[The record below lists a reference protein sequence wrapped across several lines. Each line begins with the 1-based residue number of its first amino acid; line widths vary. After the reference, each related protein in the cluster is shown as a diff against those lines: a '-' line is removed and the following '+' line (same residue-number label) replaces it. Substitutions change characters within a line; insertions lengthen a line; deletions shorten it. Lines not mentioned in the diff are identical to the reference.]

1 MIASSFVSY
10 CYNILFGGRPLD
22 SLYILQE
29 EMELNEQFLPTSSR
43 QWLKKKSVACSHFSV
58 VEILRGQG
66 N

>member
-1 MIASSFVSY
+1 LIDSNSVSY
-10 CYNILFGGRPLD
+10 CYNILFGGRPFD

-29 EMELNEQFLPTSSR
+29 EMELNEQFLPASSR
-43 QWLKKKSVACSHFSV
+43 QWLKKSVACSHFSV

>member
-1 MIASSFVSY
+1 
-10 CYNILFGGRPLD
+10 LFGGRPLD

-29 EMELNEQFLPTSSR
+29 EMELNEQFLSASSR
-43 QWLKKKSVACSHFSV
+43 QWLKKIVACSHFSV

>member
-1 MIASSFVSY
+1 
-10 CYNILFGGRPLD
+10 LFGGRPLD

-29 EMELNEQFLPTSSR
+29 EMELNEQFLPASSR
-43 QWLKKKSVACSHFSV
+43 QWLKKKSVAYSHFSV